1 MSDDWLDELHQLRDQ
16 DKASQQAAIEP
27 LDLSVLA
34 AKHAAQQAAD
44 LLRQTNAHNLLR
56 QVQKALLDGK
66 GVLDVF
72 EKSDRYERAISLSW
86 QGSISA
92 ARKPDPKNPEAYQY
106 ILIGV
111 REGKLYVNDK
121 EVPLPT
127 SEALKKALVEAAKK
141 PGRS

>member
-1 MSDDWLDELHQLRDQ
+1 MSDDWLTQLRQ
-16 DKASQQAAIEP
+16 LRERDKTSRQPVEEVV
-27 LDLSVLA
+27 DLSVLQA
-34 AKHAAQQAAD
+34 QRVQQAAD
-44 LLRQTNAHNLLR
+44 LLRQADALNLLR

-72 EKSDRYERAISLSW
+72 EQTQRYDRAISLAW
-86 QGSISA
+86 QGSISE
-92 ARKPDPKNPEAYQY
+92 ARKPDPKSTEAYQY

-121 EVPLPT
+121 EVVPASPEVLK
-127 SEALKKALVEAAKK
+127 EALLEAAKK

>member
-1 MSDDWLDELHQLRDQ
+1 MSDDWLTQLRQ
-16 DKASQQAAIEP
+16 LRERDKTSRQPVEEVV
-27 LDLSVLA
+27 DLSVLQA
-34 AKHAAQQAAD
+34 QRVQQAAD
-44 LLRQTNAHNLLR
+44 LLRQADALNLLR

-72 EKSDRYERAISLSW
+72 EQTQRYDRAISLAW
-86 QGSISA
+86 QGSISE
-92 ARKPDPKNPEAYQY
+92 ARKPDPKSTEAYQY

-121 EVPLPT
+121 EIAAASP
-127 SEALKKALVEAAKK
+127 EKLKNALVEAAKK